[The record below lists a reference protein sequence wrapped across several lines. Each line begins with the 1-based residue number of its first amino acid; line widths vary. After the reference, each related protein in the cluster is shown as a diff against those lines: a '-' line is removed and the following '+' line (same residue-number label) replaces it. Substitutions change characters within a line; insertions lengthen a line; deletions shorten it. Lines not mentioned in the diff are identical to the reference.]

1 MLQQHL
7 RELEEA
13 HLERFRQQEVLSD
26 DWTKVKDAKAVG
38 AYEVYSYLLDM
49 TEEDINNEDMH

>member
-1 MLQQHL
+1 
-7 RELEEA
+7 LE
-13 HLERFRQQEVLSD
+13 HFRRQVVLSED
-26 DWTKVKDAKAVG
+26 PFEYKVKVAKAVG